1 MARGKNPPNNEQL
14 SLLGD
19 QDRITPTPSPHQI
32 RQRFSA
38 LETCLERPA
47 LLTNEKFEDFESLFD
62 QLLSS
67 VIPSDAIE
75 YIYIRDAAI
84 LTFDINR
91 LQRSKVALVKAAQ
104 PHAVSNLV
112 APALDRIR
120 ADQLSGAWTRGA
132 PEAISQVNEILKKR
146 GLKQEAIQLK
156 AIELRLDHIQKIEN
170 MISTL
175 ESRRFAFFRE
185 IDRRRDNFKRRLQ
198 EAVKNADG
206 SYSLVDAEDL
216 YNSQIVNSSR
226 QSQAARTD
234 LEDDAGSATSSKKL
248 S

>member
-1 MARGKNPPNNEQL
+1 MAKGKNPTNNEQL
-14 SLLGD
+14 SLRGEEELIL
-19 QDRITPTPSPHQI
+19 RSPSHHQI
-32 RQRFSA
+32 RKRFSD
-38 LETCLERPA
+38 LETCLASPA
-47 LLTNEKFEDFESLFD
+47 LLSNEKPEDFEALFN
-62 QLLSS
+62 QLLLS

-91 LQRSKVALVKAAQ
+91 LQRSKIALVKTAYPQ
-104 PHAVSNLV
+104 AVSNLV

-132 PEAISQVNEILKKR
+132 PEATSQVNEILKKR

-156 AIELRLDHIQKIEN
+156 AIELRLDRIQKIES
-170 MISTL
+170 MISVL

-185 IDRRRDNFKRRLQ
+185 IDRHRDGFKRRLQ

-206 SYSLVDAEDL
+206 SYSVVEAENNM
-216 YNSQIVNSSR
+216 NSQARSS
-226 QSQAARTD
+226 SQPSTVAKSD
-234 LEDDAGSATSSKKL
+234 QGLGNGPATSS
-248 S
+248 SEQS